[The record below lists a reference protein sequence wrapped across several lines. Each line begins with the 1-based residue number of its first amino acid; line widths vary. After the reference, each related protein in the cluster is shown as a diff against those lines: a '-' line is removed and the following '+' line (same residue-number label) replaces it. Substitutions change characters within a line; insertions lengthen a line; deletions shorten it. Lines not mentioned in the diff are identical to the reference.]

1 MNKMNKM
8 NELKRGVVVFVLLA
22 VLTGIEFAFALL
34 EVSFI
39 LLGLIALAKAIAVL
53 WYFMHL
59 PRVFTPPSE
68 GGHE

>member
-1 MNKMNKM
+1 MNKM
-8 NELKRGVVVFVLLA
+8 NELKRGVVVFIILA
-22 VLTGIEFAFALL
+22 VLTGIEFAIALL

-39 LLGLIALAKAIAVL
+39 LLALIALVKAIAVL

-59 PRVFTPPSE
+59 PRVFNPSSE

>member
-1 MNKMNKM
+1 MNKM
-8 NELKRGVVVFVLLA
+8 NELKRGVVVFIVLA
-22 VLTGIEFAFALL
+22 VLTGIEFAFARL
-34 EVSFI
+34 ELSYI

-59 PRVFTPPSE
+59 PRVFTPPSSE